1 MASPFH
7 IIKVQAGN
15 TFFIGRN
22 DDCDLVLPDRL
33 VSRRHAQID
42 KAGDDWILK
51 NLSLTTGT
59 RVNGNSIDKVILQD
73 DDILLVGLQQI
84 RVFIKNG
91 GLTLQHIRSLE
102 DIEPISLSETV
113 PVFLGRRAHGEHS
126 IAIKHPACPA
136 LFASAIL
143 KSGKCVLKF
152 AHGKR
157 MELEE
162 NAVLKLPWCLLEFRE
177 GALRIHQKDTGIS
190 VCVQHAGVKVK
201 GRELLKGM
209 HFSLPAGEILAIIGR
224 SGQGKSTL
232 LRLFAGKHE
241 CATGTITFDGIPYS
255 EKHLQEQV
263 ATLPQEPLLR
273 EALNVRETLRHTARI
288 TLPADYTDTEIDERL
303 KKLTSLFALDNLE
316 NHSVATLSGGERR
329 RTALAAQLMGA
340 PGLILLDE
348 PLAGLDPVNAK
359 ILCTHLRKLAL
370 LGHTVILTTHGYEA
384 LRVADKVLVL
394 HGGEEAFFGTP
405 QEAYDYFNAADPETI
420 LESLTERSGE
430 SWEAS
435 GRKTARIE
443 ESSGKILFPKVPRR
457 EFFFYFL
464 RLLSKQWFRDKGKTI
479 ALILQ
484 PVIIAFLL
492 SQIFSEN
499 SSFWIVAFALILC
512 ANWFALSLSIRE
524 FVQEKE
530 LIIEEFRSG
539 LPVFPVL
546 CAKAVFPFFFALL
559 QTLICYAA
567 IAPKTGLTP
576 PALPA
581 LAAISTTLIAS
592 VSLGLL
598 TSASS
603 RNPGQANAFL
613 PILIIPQIAL
623 AGALVP
629 VDEMDGIA
637 RIISYAIPA
646 RYTQTALQN
655 LFTGT
660 PAGISD
666 ILLPLGIAAIFYIV
680 TFITLHQM
688 KKAK

>member
-7 IIKVQAGN
+7 TIKVQPGN
-15 TFFIGRN
+15 SFFLGRN
-22 DDCDLVLPDRL
+22 EDSDLVLPDRL
-33 VSRRHAQID
+33 VSRKHAQID
-42 KAGDDWILK
+42 RIGNDWVLK

-59 RVNGNSIDKVILQD
+59 SVNGSSIDKVTLRD
-73 DDILLVGLQQI
+73 DDILLIGLQQI
-84 RVFIKNG
+84 RVFIKDG
-91 GLTLQHIRSLE
+91 ELSLQHLRSLE
-102 DIEPISLSETV
+102 DIEPITLSETT
-113 PVFLGRRAHGEHS
+113 PAFLGRRKHGEHS
-126 IAIKHPACPA
+126 LAIKHPACPA
-136 LFASAIL
+136 RLASAIL
-143 KSGKCVLKF
+143 KGGKCVLKF

-157 MELEE
+157 IELEE
-162 NAVLKLPWCLLEFRE
+162 NAVLKLPWCHLEFRE
-177 GALRIHQKDTGIS
+177 GTLRVHQKDTGIN

-201 GRELLKGM
+201 GRDLLKGM
-209 HFSLPAGEILAIIGR
+209 HFSLPAGEILAVIGR

-241 CATGTITFDGIPYS
+241 CAAGTITFDGIPYS

-273 EALNVRETLRHTARI
+273 DALTVRETLRHTARI
-288 TLPADYTDTEIDERL
+288 TLPADYTNEEIDERL
-303 KKLTSLFALDNLE
+303 KKLTSLFALDSLE
-316 NHSVATLSGGERR
+316 NHPVATLSGGERR

-370 LGHTVILTTHGYEA
+370 LGHTIILTTHGYEA

-394 HGGEEAFFGTP
+394 HGGEEAFFGAP
-405 QEAYDYFNAADPETI
+405 QEAYDYFNAEDSETI
-420 LESLTERSGE
+420 LENLNERSGE

-464 RLLSKQWFRDKGKTI
+464 QLLSKQWFRDKGKML

-484 PVIIAFLL
+484 PIVIAFLL
-492 SQIFSEN
+492 SQIFSQN

-530 LIIEEFRSG
+530 LILEEFRGG

-546 CAKAVFPFFFALL
+546 CAKAAFPFFFALL

-576 PALPA
+576 PLLPS

-598 TSASS
+598 TSAASK
-603 RNPGQANAFL
+603 NPGQANAFL

-629 VDEMDGIA
+629 IDEMDGIA
-637 RIISYAIPA
+637 RGISYAIPA

-660 PAGISD
+660 SAGLPD
-666 ILLPLGIAAIFYIV
+666 ILFPLGLATIFYIV
-680 TFITLHQM
+680 TFLTLHQM